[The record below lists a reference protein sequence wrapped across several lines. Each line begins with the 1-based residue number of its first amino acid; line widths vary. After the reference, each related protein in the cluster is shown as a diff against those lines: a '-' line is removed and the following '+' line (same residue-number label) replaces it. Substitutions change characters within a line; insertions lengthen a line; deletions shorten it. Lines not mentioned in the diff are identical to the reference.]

1 MNLLK
6 SAMTG
11 EKKSKDTTVRYEVH
25 RMREAGAGGV
35 ERPPIV
41 EEFYGLDRAR
51 LAALSYALDGPT
63 ASVERFT
70 GVLQVVQ
77 VMSHSGVARRHD
89 LIDVIDE
96 RVAVRLLNEVRMPHA
111 SELSVSIDQLQA
123 DVDAL
128 IP

>member
-1 MNLLK
+1 MNLLN

-25 RMREAGAGGV
+25 RMRETGAGGV
-35 ERPPIV
+35 ERPPVI

-51 LAALSYALDGPT
+51 LAALGYALDGPA

-77 VMSHSGVARRHD
+77 VMSHSGTVRRHD

-96 RVAVRLLNEVRMPHA
+96 RVAARLLNEVRIPHA
-111 SELSVSIDQLQA
+111 SETSVSIDQLQA